1 MKISRIPILE
11 DNYVWIV
18 SRAGV
23 AVVVDPGEAASVDR
37 HLETEGLRCGAI
49 LITHHHHDHVDG
61 AETLRSTHSCPVFGP
76 LNETIDAVTDP
87 VDDGTFIETAG
98 MTFRVLSVPGH
109 TRGHLAYRCGNRLLC
124 GDALF
129 TGGCGRIFEG
139 TPETMCRSLMR
150 MAALEPRTEIYCAHE
165 YTVANLE
172 FALAVEPGNF
182 RVERRLRRARTLRAS
197 NRPTVPAALSEE
209 LKTNPFLRC
218 TDPSIVD
225 AVSRNEDRV
234 LEPGL
239 EVFTAL
245 RRWKDRFRSR

>member
-1 MKISRIPILE
+1 MKISLIPILV
-11 DNYVWIV
+11 DNYVWII

-23 AVVVDPGEAASVDR
+23 AVVVDPGEAAPVGR

-61 AETLRSTHSCPVFGP
+61 AETLRSTLSCPVFGP
-76 LNETIDAVTDP
+76 SNEAIDSVTDP
-87 VDDGTFIETAG
+87 VEDDAVIDVAG

-109 TRGHLAYRCGNRLLC
+109 TRGHLAYRCENRLLC

-139 TPETMCRSLMR
+139 TPETMYRSLMR
-150 MAALEPRTEIYCAHE
+150 MAALDHRTEVCCAHE

-172 FALAVEPGNF
+172 FALTVEPGNP
-182 RVERRLRRARTLRAS
+182 RVDRRLRRARTLRATGC
-197 NRPTVPAALSEE
+197 PTVPAVLSEE
-209 LKTNPFLRC
+209 LETNPFLRC
-218 TDPSIVD
+218 TAPSIVD
-225 AVSRNEDRV
+225 AVSRNEGRV

-239 EVFTAL
+239 EVFAAL
-245 RRWKDRFRSR
+245 RRWKDRFRPR